1 MCVSGAVM
9 AGIGLL
15 GTVLSTSNK
24 MRAQMQASDNAQ
36 KTAQYNSAIQSRNA
50 DLAEMQAADTIAQ
63 GQKDQEQARLEYKA
77 KAGQMAAN
85 FGAGNVA
92 LSSGSA
98 LDLLEDTVEVG
109 ELGALDI
116 GANAQR
122 KSQDY
127 LRSAADARN
136 QAFITNEEGKNA
148 SANLGA
154 NLGSTL
160 IGGVGSV
167 GGGLQDMFSKASPS
181 VNTVKSAAPSGLAK
195 NTSSSPFSAGY
206 SSASMQNNT
215 STFGK
220 KNSPSKNRGPSYF

>member
-15 GTVLSTSNK
+15 GTVLNTSNK
-24 MRAQMQASDNAQ
+24 MRAQMQAADNAQ
-36 KTAQYNSAIQSRNA
+36 RTAQYNSAIQSRNA

-136 QAFITNEEGKNA
+136 QAFISQEEGKNA

-160 IGGVGSV
+160 ISGVGSV
-167 GGGLQDMFSKASPS
+167 GGGLQDIFSKASPS
-181 VNTVKSAAPSGLAK
+181 VNTAKSAAPSGLAK
-195 NTSSSPFSAGY
+195 NTSSSFSAGY
-206 SSASMQNNT
+206 SPSSMQNNT